1 MFHSISPQK
10 DATAWHLLHKI
21 QLVSKNNRYTLLLK
35 MLNLEIHK
43 SSLRNVKIYFHK
55 FGQFL
60 DLSGRMGYFIYLN
73 ESVQNQIN
81 VQDLRSVFNNFICK
95 ILFMFLV
102 TECYQ
107 RKLVTFSVP
116 KKLFMIIV
124 FTML

>member
-1 MFHSISPQK
+1 MLHCLSPQK
-10 DATAWHLLHKI
+10 DVTAWHLLHKI

-81 VQDLRSVFNNFICK
+81 VQDLRSDFNNFICK
-95 ILFMFLV
+95 MRFMFLV

>member
-1 MFHSISPQK
+1 MFHSIPPQK

-21 QLVSKNNRYTLLLK
+21 RLVSKNTRYTFLLK
-35 MLNLEIHK
+35 MLNLETHK

-95 ILFMFLV
+95 MRFMFLV

-107 RKLVTFSVP
+107 RKLAIFSAP
-116 KKLFMIIV
+116 KKSFMIIV